1 MEPIPRNEAM
11 PLIRRLLP
19 GDAARLAAHLK
30 RLDADARRLRFGAT
44 LTDEAVDGYVRRIDW
59 LRSLQFA
66 QVEDGE
72 IRAACQLAWRDP
84 LWPSSAELAV
94 SVERPLQDRGLG
106 SELIGR
112 TLVAARNRN
121 IRHVTMVCLA
131 ENAKMRHI
139 ARKFESMLELADGDV
154 SGRIDLDH
162 PDHLSM
168 LQELFAEGEAVMG
181 AFAAG
186 WAGPQTL

>member
-1 MEPIPRNEAM
+1 M

-19 GDAARLAAHLK
+19 GDAGRLADHLK

-44 LTDEAVDGYVRRIDW
+44 LTDEAVDDYVRRIDW

-72 IRAACQLAWRDP
+72 IRATCQLAWRDP
-84 LWPSSAELAV
+84 LWPSSAELAI
-94 SVERPLQDRGLG
+94 SVERPLQDRGIG
-106 SELIGR
+106 SELMRR

-121 IRHVTMVCLA
+121 IRHVDMICLA

-139 ARKFESMLELADGDV
+139 ARKFESMLELVDGDV
-154 SGRIDLDH
+154 AGRIDLDS
-162 PDHLSM
+162 PDQLSM
-168 LQELFAEGEAVMG
+168 LQELFAESEAMIG
-181 AFAAG
+181 AFTERWTAL
-186 WAGPQTL
+186 PTH